1 MNRIL
6 CPAQSHHLCRRA
18 KIQDARMLQNQTKVL
33 PLPFRRGEGGGEGLL
48 VGARVQGEGLLVG
61 IRIHREAFIVG
72 FRAWLWALC
81 LFASTLL
88 TCAQTL
94 SDRDLSQIGFDQKLG
109 ASISPELV
117 FRNEEGRSVKLGDY
131 FGKKPVILVLGYYQ
145 CPMLCSLL
153 LNGMVEG
160 LEDLKWSIGREFNV
174 LNVSINPRENAALAM
189 AKKQSYLKR
198 YGRADAIRG
207 WNFLTG
213 DQTAIH
219 TLAEQVG
226 FRYAYDARSGQ
237 YAHASGL
244 VFITPGG
251 KVSGY
256 RFGVTFQPNDLYA
269 SLQTAGANQTGSLI
283 RQLVLLCFHYNP
295 LNGKYSGL
303 VMVIVRSV
311 GAATILALLWL
322 ILACIR
328 RERGKVPTG
337 ALPLSSAPTTGG
349 SP

>member
-6 CPAQSHHLCRRA
+6 CPAQSHHMCRRA
-18 KIQDARMLQNQTKVL
+18 KIQDARMLQNQTDGS
-33 PLPFRRGEGGGEGLL
+33 PLPFIRGEGK
-48 VGARVQGEGLLVG
+48 GEGLLVG

-117 FRNEEGRSVKLGDY
+117 FRNEQGQSVKLGDY
-131 FGKKPVILVLGYYQ
+131 LGKKPVILVLGYYQ

-174 LNVSINPRENAALAM
+174 LNVSINPRENAALAI
-189 AKKQSYLKR
+189 AKKQAYLKR
-198 YGRADAIRG
+198 YGRAEAIRG

-213 DQTAIH
+213 DEAAIH

-226 FRYAYDARSGQ
+226 F
-237 YAHASGL
+237 
-244 VFITPGG
+244 
-251 KVSGY
+251 
-256 RFGVTFQPNDLYA
+256 
-269 SLQTAGANQTGSLI
+269 
-283 RQLVLLCFHYNP
+283 
-295 LNGKYSGL
+295 
-303 VMVIVRSV
+303 
-311 GAATILALLWL
+311 
-322 ILACIR
+322 
-328 RERGKVPTG
+328 
-337 ALPLSSAPTTGG
+337 
-349 SP
+349 